1 MYIAGTTTIQT
12 DLNEVYFGKKYKFQA
27 ECLDY
32 SGILRIVNIKRKLE
46 VTIISRPPTD
56 ISSTTLEQSSI
67 ESSNSDSSTQTSLVG
82 TSQRVASTSSFFTR
96 SVTPSTDLRTTS
108 SEQRTLETT
117 HQRETFSST
126 YYTNSVAFTS
136 DVITTLSTQRSLDT
150 APGTTTMSLPY
161 FSNSIG
167 PTSDR
172 TLQITPDRVTTTPPD
187 NSNSMV
193 STERSVPSTERS
205 LNTTSITTATISSPN
220 YSNSMETVT
229 DRGTALSTQG
239 SIEKGTTVLSV
250 TDSQNTLL
258 NSETTSQRQTS
269 TVATSQPVSSPFES
283 SLTNGRKSSYS
294 TKSFYNLATSN
305 NEMSS
310 TIEES
315 AQTVDIGTSKTRNPI
330 LKMSKA
336 QTTTTE
342 IQHSNTLTAKAQ
354 SIPDTSTKP
363 LATSTVTDV
372 KMITNKENGHQSYFA
387 EPMNTVIFSM
397 LGLTVAFV
405 VLSVARSCY
414 NYGSTRQN
422 HNSR

>member
-1 MYIAGTTTIQT
+1 M
-12 DLNEVYFGKKYKFQA
+12 
-27 ECLDY
+27 
-32 SGILRIVNIKRKLE
+32 LRVVHIKRKLE

-56 ISSTTLEQSSI
+56 ISSTTLEPSSI
-67 ESSNSDSSTQTSLVG
+67 ESNNFDLSTQTSLAE
-82 TSQRVASTSSFFTR
+82 TSQRVTSTSLYLTR

-126 YYTNSVAFTS
+126 YYTNSVVFTS
-136 DVITTLSTQRSLDT
+136 DVRTTLSTQRSLDT
-150 APGTTTMSLPY
+150 APDTKTMSLPY

-172 TLQITPDRVTTTPPD
+172 TLQITSDKVSTTPPD
-187 NSNSMV
+187 NSSSMV
-193 STERSVPSTERS
+193 SDERSVTSTQRS
-205 LNTTSITTATISSPN
+205 LDTTSITRATISSPN
-220 YSNSMETVT
+220 YSDSMETVT
-229 DRGTALSTQG
+229 DRGTASSTQG
-239 SIEKGTTVLSV
+239 SIENGTTVLSV
-250 TDSQNTLL
+250 TDSQTTLL
-258 NSETTSQRQTS
+258 NSETTRQRQAS
-269 TVATSQPVSSPFES
+269 TVATSQPVSSHFES

-294 TKSFYNLATSN
+294 PKPVNNLATSN

-315 AQTVDIGTSKTRNPI
+315 AQTVDISASKTRDPI

-342 IQHSNTLTAKAQ
+342 FQHSDPLTAKAQ
-354 SIPDTSTKP
+354 LIPDTSTKP

-372 KMITNKENGHQSYFA
+372 KIITNKENGHQSYFA

-405 VLSVARSCY
+405 VISVARSCY

>member
-1 MYIAGTTTIQT
+1 M
-12 DLNEVYFGKKYKFQA
+12 
-27 ECLDY
+27 
-32 SGILRIVNIKRKLE
+32 LRIVSIKRKLE

-67 ESSNSDSSTQTSLVG
+67 ESNNSDLSTQTSLAG
-82 TSQRVASTSSFFTR
+82 TSQRVTSTSPYFTR
-96 SVTPSTDLRTTS
+96 SATPSTDLRTTS
-108 SEQRTLETT
+108 SEQISLETT

-126 YYTNSVAFTS
+126 YYTNSVVFTS
-136 DVITTLSTQRSLDT
+136 DVISTLSTQRSLDT
-150 APGTTTMSLPY
+150 APDTKTMSLPY

-167 PTSDR
+167 PASDR
-172 TLQITPDRVTTTPPD
+172 TLQITPDKMSTMPPD
-187 NSNSMV
+187 NSSSMESDERPV
-193 STERSVPSTERS
+193 TSTQRG
-205 LNTTSITTATISSPN
+205 LDTTSITTATISTPN
-220 YSNSMETVT
+220 YSSSMETVT

-239 SIEKGTTVLSV
+239 SIENGTTVLSV
-250 TDSQNTLL
+250 TDSQTTLL
-258 NSETTSQRQTS
+258 NSEATWRRQTS

-294 TKSFYNLATSN
+294 PKSFYNLSTSS

-315 AQTVDIGTSKTRNPI
+315 AQTVDIGTSKTRDPI

-354 SIPDTSTKP
+354 SIPDTSTKS
-363 LATSTVTDV
+363 LATSMVTNV
-372 KMITNKENGHQSYFA
+372 KIITNKENGHRAYFA

-405 VLSVARSCY
+405 VISVARSCY
-414 NYGSTRQN
+414 NYGSTCQD

>member
-1 MYIAGTTTIQT
+1 M
-12 DLNEVYFGKKYKFQA
+12 
-27 ECLDY
+27 
-32 SGILRIVNIKRKLE
+32 LRVVRIKRKLE

-67 ESSNSDSSTQTSLVG
+67 ESNNSDLSTQTSLAG
-82 TSQRVASTSSFFTR
+82 TSQGVASTSPYFTR
-96 SVTPSTDLRTTS
+96 SVTPSTDLRTTL
-108 SEQRTLETT
+108 SEQRTLEAT
-117 HQRETFSST
+117 HQRETFSSS
-126 YYTNSVAFTS
+126 YYTSSFVITS
-136 DVITTLSTQRSLDT
+136 DVRYTLSTERSLDT
-150 APGTTTMSLPY
+150 APDTKTMSPPY

-172 TLQITPDRVTTTPPD
+172 TRITLDKVSNTPPVNSSSMVSDERSVTTTQ
-187 NSNSMV
+187 
-193 STERSVPSTERS
+193 RS
-205 LNTTSITTATISSPN
+205 LDTTSITTATISSHS

-229 DRGTALSTQG
+229 DRGTDLSTKG
-239 SIEKGTTVLSV
+239 SIEKVTTVLSV
-250 TDSQNTLL
+250 TESQTSLL
-258 NSETTSQRQTS
+258 NSEASWQRQTS
-269 TVATSQPVSSPFES
+269 TVATSQPVSSHFES
-283 SLTNGRKSSYS
+283 SLTNGTKTSYS
-294 TKSFYNLATSN
+294 PKSFNNLSTSN

-310 TIEES
+310 TLEES
-315 AQTVDIGTSKTRNPI
+315 AQTVDIGTSKTRGPI

-342 IQHSNTLTAKAQ
+342 IQHSYTLTAKAQ

-372 KMITNKENGHQSYFA
+372 KIITNKENGHQSYFA

-405 VLSVARSCY
+405 VISVARSCY

>member
-1 MYIAGTTTIQT
+1 M
-12 DLNEVYFGKKYKFQA
+12 
-27 ECLDY
+27 
-32 SGILRIVNIKRKLE
+32 LRIVHIKRKLE

-67 ESSNSDSSTQTSLVG
+67 ESSNSELSTQTSLAG
-82 TSQRVASTSSFFTR
+82 TSQRVTSTSPYLTR
-96 SVTPSTDLRTTS
+96 SVTPSTDLQTIS
-108 SEQRTLETT
+108 SEERSLETT

-126 YYTNSVAFTS
+126 YYTNSVVVTS
-136 DVITTLSTQRSLDT
+136 DVRTTVSTQRSLDT
-150 APGTTTMSLPY
+150 APDTKTMSLPH

-167 PTSDR
+167 TTSDR
-172 TLQITPDRVTTTPPD
+172 TLQMTPDKVTTTPAD
-187 NSNSMV
+187 NSKSM
-193 STERSVPSTERS
+193 SSDERSITSTQRS
-205 LNTTSITTATISSPN
+205 LDTTSITTASIVSPN
-220 YSNSMETVT
+220 YSNSTETMT
-229 DRGTALSTQG
+229 DRGTDLSTQG

-250 TDSQNTLL
+250 TDSQTTLL

-269 TVATSQPVSSPFES
+269 SVATSQPVSSPFES
-283 SLTNGRKSSYS
+283 SLTNGRNSSYS
-294 TKSFYNLATSN
+294 PKPVYNLSTSN

-315 AQTVDIGTSKTRNPI
+315 GQTVDIGTSKTRDPI

-336 QTTTTE
+336 QLTTTE
-342 IQHSNTLTAKAQ
+342 IQYSNPLTAKAQ

-372 KMITNKENGHQSYFA
+372 KIIANKENGHRSYFA

-405 VLSVARSCY
+405 VISVARSCY